1 MRRARTASG
10 GSEEAARDTA
20 RPRTTEDLEDG
31 VPLPLRAH
39 GLETLRALAAASA
52 NTAERRVQKKDIQ
65 FDAGRS
71 SWQILFDPSKSGSLV
86 ARGYA
91 AGGGASGPD
100 RGRYWTTA
108 ARLEYLA
115 AVDRA
120 AVAEADID
128 EDLDLVDAAADAND
142 DDHDDAFAFAAVP
155 VPDAAAAVRCATLGH
170 ARGANFGW
178 RRPHRSSGLPLP
190 HHLRRREYARRIT
203 GQCPGGLGNYP
214 VITG

>member
-1 MRRARTASG
+1 M
-10 GSEEAARDTA
+10 AARDTA
-20 RPRTTEDLEDG
+20 WPRTEDLEEG
-31 VPLPLRAH
+31 MPLPLRAH
-39 GLETLRALAAASA
+39 GLEALRALARRWQTRRGTASTRRTSSLTPGAA
-52 NTAERRVQKKDIQ
+52 R
-65 FDAGRS
+65 GRP
-71 SWQILFDPSKSGSLV
+71 FTPSKSGSLV

-128 EDLDLVDAAADAND
+128 EDLDLVDAAADADN
-142 DDHDDAFAFAAVP
+142 DDHDDAFAAVP

>member
-1 MRRARTASG
+1 M
-10 GSEEAARDTA
+10 
-20 RPRTTEDLEDG
+20 
-31 VPLPLRAH
+31 
-39 GLETLRALAAASA
+39 A
-52 NTAERRVQKKDIQ
+52 NTTGHRVDKKDIQ

-71 SWQILFDPSKSGSLV
+71 SWQTLFDPSKSGSLV

-128 EDLDLVDAAADAND
+128 EDLDLVDAAADADN
-142 DDHDDAFAFAAVP
+142 DDHDDAFAAVP

>member
-1 MRRARTASG
+1 M
-10 GSEEAARDTA
+10 AARDTA
-20 RPRTTEDLEDG
+20 WPRTEDLEEG
-31 VPLPLRAH
+31 MPLPLRAH
-39 GLETLRALAAASA
+39 GLEALRALARRWQTRRGTASTRRTSSSTPGAA
-52 NTAERRVQKKDIQ
+52 R
-65 FDAGRS
+65 GRPFN
-71 SWQILFDPSKSGSLV
+71 LSKSGSLV